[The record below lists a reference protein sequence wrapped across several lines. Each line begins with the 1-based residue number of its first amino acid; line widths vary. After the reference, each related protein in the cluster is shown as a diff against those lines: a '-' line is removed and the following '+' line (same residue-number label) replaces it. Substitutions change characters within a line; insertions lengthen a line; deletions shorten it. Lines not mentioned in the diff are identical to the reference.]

1 MMSLQKYEDLKNF
14 VTMATGILNALYVSV
29 VYTWNW
35 LPLANKGIKSETK
48 QKKKQ
53 AIHGVTKHSCIR
65 GFLNTKYK

>member
-48 QKKKQ
+48 QKKSKLS
-53 AIHGVTKHSCIR
+53 TESPSIR
-65 GFLNTKYK
+65 ASVGF